1 MITSNIPEIY
11 FVSLSENTLLA
22 MRVMQVWPRKLLFR
36 SVACHPVEKGWTCFK
51 WLSPFFS

>member
-22 MRVMQVWPRKLLFR
+22 MRVMQVWPWKLLFR